1 MHVTW
6 LISGAIDKRD
16 DGRLTSSLA
25 SVRYRVIYVAEHLS
39 RRGHRVDIIQSGLP
53 ADSSDLDEP
62 LGADVLVVSKGLFET
77 STEIVSRARQNGAR
91 ILLDLCDDHFT
102 SPFRDTCY
110 QLCRTA
116 DTITASTPMMA
127 EVIARR
133 TQRQAFVISDPY
145 EAPPGMPCFNPS
157 SGPVKLLWFGHPV
170 NFDTLGTLI
179 PDLVRYASEQQ
190 INLHVVTENVANIAT
205 KLQALS
211 EQAGPGFG
219 TRFTPWSQEALW
231 RAMDDCDLVVIPS
244 LPHDSKLVKSP
255 NRLVESIRRG
265 RFVVAYPLPSY
276 QPLADCAWLGSD
288 LVEGIRWSLLH
299 RDEVLMRISS
309 GQARIERQFSSA
321 RLALEWE
328 KVILAQAA

>member
-1 MHVTW
+1 MHITW
-6 LISGAIDKRD
+6 LISGAIDKRV
-16 DGRLTSSLA
+16 DGSLTSSLA

-53 ADSSDLDEP
+53 ADSADLEAP
-62 LGADVLVVSKGLFET
+62 LRADVLVVSKGLFET
-77 STEIVSRARQNGAR
+77 STEIVHRARQNGAR

-133 TQRQAFVISDPY
+133 TQRQALVIGDPY
-145 EAPPGMPCFNPS
+145 EAPLGTPEFAPLLS
-157 SGPVKLLWFGHPV
+157 TVKLLWFGHPV
-170 NFDTLGTLI
+170 NFDTLGSLI
-179 PDLVRYASEQQ
+179 PALVSYSSEQR
-190 INLHVVTENVANIAT
+190 IDLHVVTENVANIAM
-205 KLQALS
+205 KLRALS
-211 EQAGPGFG
+211 EQSGPKFG
-219 TRFTPWSQEALW
+219 ARFTQWSQDTVW
-231 RAMDDCDLVVIPS
+231 RAMDECDLVVIPS
-244 LPHDSKLVKSP
+244 LPNESKLVKSP
-255 NRLVESIRRG
+255 NRLVESLRRG

-276 QPLADCAWLGSD
+276 QPFADCAWLGND
-288 LVEGIRWSLLH
+288 LVEGIRWSLLNP
-299 RDEVLMRISS
+299 REVLQRISV
-309 GQARIERQFSSA
+309 GQERIETHLSSA